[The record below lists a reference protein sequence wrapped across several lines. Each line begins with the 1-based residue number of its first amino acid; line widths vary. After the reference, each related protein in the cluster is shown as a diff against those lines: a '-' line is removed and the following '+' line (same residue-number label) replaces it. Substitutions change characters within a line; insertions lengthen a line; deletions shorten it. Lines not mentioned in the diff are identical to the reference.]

1 MKRKITTIKYGLIG
15 VIVVLSIEILLKY
28 ILIIGTVTIR
38 LGASGQQ
45 MSDGPKMYH
54 INKYI
59 YMFDIIC

>member
-38 LGASGQQ
+38 LGASG
-45 MSDGPKMYH
+45 
-54 INKYI
+54 
-59 YMFDIIC
+59 